1 MVPNIAIRSANRWL
15 CEIIFNAASYAD
27 LSWENQI
34 FVISTKP
41 HKYGATLRTFPR
53 ISKINQI
60 KSY

>member
-15 CEIIFNAASYAD
+15 CEIIFISYAD

-41 HKYGATLRTFPR
+41 HKYKGTSNCVMNYAKEPDYC
-53 ISKINQI
+53 
-60 KSY
+60 KSR